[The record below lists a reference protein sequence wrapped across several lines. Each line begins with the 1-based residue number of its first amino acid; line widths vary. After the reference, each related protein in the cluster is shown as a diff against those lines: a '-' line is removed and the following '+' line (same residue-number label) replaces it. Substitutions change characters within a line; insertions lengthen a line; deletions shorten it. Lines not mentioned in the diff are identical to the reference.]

1 MADIGHEETDALL
14 SEIEKK
20 MAKEYRQAVADMQKK
35 CDDYFRR
42 FEARDKKWRK
52 MVDDGLKTE
61 KEYAEWRKGQMMTG
75 YRWKAMRDQLA
86 EDLHHSNVIARS
98 IAEGYMPEAYAINH
112 NYGTYLVEN
121 AAKIDT
127 SYTLYDRQTV
137 ERIIRD
143 DPDLLPPPGDR
154 KLASIAAGKDI
165 AWQEG
170 QIQSVTLQ
178 GILQGES
185 IPNMAKRISSTM
197 GEKNYANSV
206 RYARTAVT
214 GAENAGRRDAYAR
227 ANKMGIQT
235 RQTWVATL
243 DNRTRHSH
251 AAIDGETV
259 DADEYFSNG
268 CRYPG
273 DPKGPPEE
281 IWNCRCTTIA
291 QIKGFER
298 DVSDLGLRNDS
309 KLGSMSYKEWKDMHK
324 KAME

>member
-1 MADIGHEETDALL
+1 MDAGHKETDALL

-20 MAKEYRQAVADMQKK
+20 MAKEYRQAVADMKQK
-35 CDDYFRR
+35 CDAYFRR
-42 FEARDKKWRK
+42 FEARDKKWRQ
-52 MVDDGLKTE
+52 MVEDGIKT
-61 KEYAEWRKGQMMTG
+61 KAEYNEWRKGQMMTG
-75 YRWKAMRDQLA
+75 YRWEAMRDQLA
-86 EDLHHSNVIARS
+86 KDLHHSNVIARS

-112 NYGTYLVEN
+112 NYGTYFVE
-121 AAKIDT
+121 KGTGIDT

-143 DPDLLPPPGDR
+143 EPDLLPPPGDR

-185 IPNMAKRISSTM
+185 IPNLSKRISSTM
-197 GEKNYANSV
+197 GEKNYSNAV

-214 GAENAGRRDAYAR
+214 GAQNAGRRDAYIR

-259 DADEYFSNG
+259 DADSYFSNG
-268 CRYPG
+268 CRFPG

-291 QIKGFER
+291 QVKGFER
-298 DVSDLGLRNDS
+298 DVSDLGLRNSS
-309 KLGSMSYKEWKDMHK
+309 KLGGMSYNQWKKEHLKHG
-324 KAME
+324 